1 MKAATTS
8 DTVLMKIL
16 LDAGADPNMTT
27 ENHTTPLMMA
37 AGLNWHDISSL
48 GQEKDSIAMVQLLM
62 DRGGDVN
69 AFNDEGLTALHG
81 GAQRGSVAMVNFL
94 LSKGALLNAK
104 NKRGRTALD
113 EAIGDEGLNGERRQA
128 RPEVTAL
135 LRKLMTEGQSAAS
148 R

>member
-1 MKAATTS
+1 
-8 DTVLMKIL
+8 
-16 LDAGADPNMTT
+16 
-27 ENHTTPLMMA
+27 
-37 AGLNWHDISSL
+37 
-48 GQEKDSIAMVQLLM
+48 MVQLLM